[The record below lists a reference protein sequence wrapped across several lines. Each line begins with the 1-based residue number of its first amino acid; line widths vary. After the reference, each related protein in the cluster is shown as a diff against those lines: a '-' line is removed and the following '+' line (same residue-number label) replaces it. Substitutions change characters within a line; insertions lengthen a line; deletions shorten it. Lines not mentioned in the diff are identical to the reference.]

1 MRRGRVNLP
10 ILLGGLGIGFAILL
24 LLAVSFGRDPRA
36 LENVMEGRPAPLFE
50 LRDLEGKTWSLEAL
64 RGKVVV
70 LNFWSTWCQPCKRE
84 HPELLA
90 SARAYPEVVFLG
102 VVYQDSVGK
111 VRGYLK
117 QKGTAYPHLED
128 PDSRMAIDYGVAGV
142 PETYFID
149 KKGIIRK
156 KVAFAVNSTFLGEQ
170 LEPLLREGSS

>member
-1 MRRGRVNLP
+1 MRRGRINLP
-10 ILLGGLGIGFAILL
+10 ILIGGLGVSFAILL

-36 LENVMEGRPAPLFE
+36 LENVMEGREAPLFT
-50 LRDLEGKTWSLEAL
+50 LRDLDGQTWSLEAL

-84 HPELLA
+84 HPELLS
-90 SARAYPEVVFLG
+90 SAKSYPEVVFLG
-102 VVYQDSVGK
+102 VVYQDSTAK

-149 KKGIIRK
+149 KKGVIRK
-156 KVAFAVNSTFLGEQ
+156 KVASPVNSAFLGEQ
-170 LEPLLREGSS
+170 LEVLLREEAS